1 MLRFAIV
8 GADNVVRNI
17 AIAEEAMNIDGTWI
31 NLTDI
36 TPEPGIGWTYE
47 NAVFTAPVI
56 PPAPLTVPE
65 PNVISKIALLN
76 RMTDAEFISIINAAK
91 TDAEVELWKT
101 RFDNASSID
110 LTSTDRVVAGFPMLV
125 TKALLTQERSV
136 DILTTEVQS
145 AERP

>member
-8 GADNVVRNI
+8 GADNVVRNV

-47 NAVFTAPVI
+47 NAVFAA
-56 PPAPLTVPE
+56 PPAPPPAPPE
-65 PNVISKIALLN
+65 LSIITKIALLN
-76 RMTDAEFISIINAAK
+76 RMTDAEFIGIINAAK

-101 RFDNASSID
+101 RFDNATTID
-110 LTSTDRVVAGFPMLV
+110 LDDGSRVVAGFPMLV
-125 TKALLTQERSV
+125 TKGLLTQERATA
-136 DILTTEVQS
+136 ILAAPIQPN
-145 AERP
+145 ER

>member
-17 AIAEEAMNIDGTWI
+17 AIAEEAMNVDGTWI

-47 NAVFTAPVI
+47 NAVFIA
-56 PPAPLTVPE
+56 PPAPPPAPPE
-65 PNVISKIALLN
+65 PSVITKIALLN

-110 LTSTDRVVAGFPMLV
+110 LISIDRVVAGFPMLV
-125 TKALLTQERSV
+125 TKGLLTQGRSIE
-136 DILTTEVQS
+136 ILTAPIQPD
-145 AERP
+145 ER

>member
-8 GADNVVRNI
+8 GADNVVRNV

-47 NAVFTAPVI
+47 NAVFAA
-56 PPAPLTVPE
+56 PPAPPPAPSE
-65 PNVISKIALLN
+65 PSEPSIITKIALLN
-76 RMTDAEFISIINAAK
+76 RMTDAEFIGIINAAK

-101 RFDNASSID
+101 RFDNATTID
-110 LTSTDRVVAGFPMLV
+110 LNDGSRVVAGFPMLV
-125 TKALLTQERSV
+125 SKALLTQERV
-136 DILTTEVQS
+136 TVILIAPIQPD
-145 AERP
+145 ER

>member
-8 GADNVVRNI
+8 GADNVVRNV

-47 NAVFTAPVI
+47 NAVFAA
-56 PPAPLTVPE
+56 PPAPPPALPE
-65 PNVISKIALLN
+65 PSIITKIALLN
-76 RMTDAEFISIINAAK
+76 RMTDAEFIGIINAAK

-101 RFDNASSID
+101 RFDNATTID
-110 LTSTDRVVAGFPMLV
+110 LADGSRVVAGFPMLV
-125 TKALLTQERSV
+125 SKGLLTQERSTE
-136 DILTTEVQS
+136 ILTLTIQPD
-145 AERP
+145 ER

>member
-8 GADNVVRNI
+8 GADNVVRNV

-47 NAVFTAPVI
+47 NAVFAA
-56 PPAPLTVPE
+56 PPAPPPAPPE
-65 PNVISKIALLN
+65 LSIITKIALLN
-76 RMTDAEFISIINAAK
+76 RMTDAEFIGIINAAK

-101 RFDNASSID
+101 RFDNATSID
-110 LTSTDRVVAGFPMLV
+110 LNDGSRVVAGFPMLV
-125 TKALLTQERSV
+125 TKGLLTQERATA
-136 DILTTEVQS
+136 ILAAPIQPN
-145 AERP
+145 ER

>member
-8 GADNVVRNI
+8 ADNVVRNV

-47 NAVFTAPVI
+47 NAAFTAPVI
-56 PPAPLTVPE
+56 PTPSPLPSIIT
-65 PNVISKIALLN
+65 KIALLN
-76 RMTDAEFISIINAAK
+76 RMTDAEFIGIINAAK

-101 RFDNASSID
+101 RFDNASAID

-125 TKALLTQERSV
+125 SKALLTQERV
-136 DILTTEVQS
+136 TVILTAPIQPD
-145 AERP
+145 ER

>member
-8 GADNVVRNI
+8 GADNVVRNV

-36 TPEPGIGWTYE
+36 TPEPGIGWIYE

-56 PPAPLTVPE
+56 PPAPPE
-65 PNVISKIALLN
+65 PSIITKIALLN
-76 RMTDAEFISIINAAK
+76 RMTDAEFIGIINAAK

-101 RFDNASSID
+101 RFDNATTID
-110 LTSTDRVVAGFPMLV
+110 LADGSRVVAGFPMLV
-125 TKALLTQERSV
+125 AKGLLTQAR
-136 DILTTEVQS
+136 S
-145 AERP
+145 AEILNPVIQQGEKP

>member
-8 GADNVVRNI
+8 ADNVVRNV

-47 NAVFTAPVI
+47 NAVFAAPVI
-56 PPAPLTVPE
+56 PPAPPE
-65 PNVISKIALLN
+65 PSIITKIALLN
-76 RMTDAEFISIINAAK
+76 RMTDAEFIGIINVAK

-101 RFDNASSID
+101 RFDNATTID
-110 LTSTDRVVAGFPMLV
+110 LADGSRVVAGFPMLV
-125 TKALLTQERSV
+125 SKGLLTQERSTE
-136 DILTTEVQS
+136 ILNPVIQPDEKQ
-145 AERP
+145 

>member
-8 GADNVVRNI
+8 ADNVVRNV

-47 NAVFTAPVI
+47 NAVFAAPVI
-56 PPAPLTVPE
+56 PAPSPLPSIIT
-65 PNVISKIALLN
+65 KLALLN
-76 RMTDAEFISIINAAK
+76 RMTDAEFIGIINAAK

-101 RFDNASSID
+101 RFDNATAID
-110 LTSTDRVVAGFPMLV
+110 LADGSRVVAGFPMLV
-125 TKALLTQERSV
+125 SKGLLTQE
-136 DILTTEVQS
+136 LS
-145 AERP
+145 AEILNPVIQPDER